1 MTPQSVKALRILV
14 IDDEDDIREVA
25 KLCLEMVGGW
35 EVLTA
40 GSGSEGLTLAV
51 AEQPDAIL
59 LDVMMPD
66 MDGLATF
73 QQLQANIVTQHIPV
87 ILLTAKV
94 QPADRHRFAELGV
107 AAMIAKPF
115 NPLNLAGEVA
125 EALGW
130 SQ

>member
-1 MTPQSVKALRILV
+1 MKALRILV

-25 KLCLEMVGGW
+25 QLCLEMVAGW

-40 GSGSEGLTLAV
+40 GSGSEGLAKAE

-73 QQLQANIVTQHIPV
+73 QKLQANPATQHIPV

-94 QPADRHRFAELGV
+94 QSADRHRFAEAGV
-107 AAMIAKPF
+107 TAMIAKPF
-115 NPLNLAGEVA
+115 NPLNLADQVA
-125 EALGW
+125 ETLGW
-130 SQ
+130 G